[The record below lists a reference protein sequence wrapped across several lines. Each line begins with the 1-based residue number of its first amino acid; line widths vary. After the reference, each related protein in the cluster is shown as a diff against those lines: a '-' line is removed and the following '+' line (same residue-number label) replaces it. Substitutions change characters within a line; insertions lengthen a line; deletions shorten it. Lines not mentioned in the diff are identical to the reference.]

1 MRILLRFAHGV
12 DRISN
17 GLGAVAASTVFV
29 MIAVGFYNVVAR
41 YVGRS
46 MGLQLASNLWIESQW
61 YLYSVCFFL
70 AFPYILLRNDN
81 VRVDFWYANW
91 SIKRKAWVDLL
102 GTVLFLIP
110 FCLIGIY
117 VTISPVLYS
126 WGRLPNG
133 AWGTWEVSPDPGG
146 LPRAPI
152 KSLIIIAFVM
162 LLLQAISQVIKYVAV
177 LTEHSEVAA
186 ELQEETSHPELV
198 D

>member
-1 MRILLRFAHGV
+1 MRISLRFAHGV
-12 DRISN
+12 DRVSEV
-17 GLGAVAASTVFV
+17 LGAIAASTIFV
-29 MIAVGFYNVVAR
+29 LVAIGFYNVVMR
-41 YVGRS
+41 YIGRYLG
-46 MGLQLASNLWIESQW
+46 MQLASNLWIEAQW

-91 SIKRKAWVDLL
+91 SAKRQAWVDLL
-102 GTVLFLIP
+102 GTLFFLIP

-117 VTISPVLYS
+117 VTVNPVLFS

-133 AWGTWEVSPDPGG
+133 SWGPWEVSPDPGG

-152 KSLIIIAFVM
+152 KSLIIVAFAM
-162 LLLQAISQVIKYVAV
+162 LLLQAVAQLIKYVAV
-177 LTEHSEVAA
+177 LTDHAEVAT
-186 ELQEETSHPELV
+186 ELHEEVLHHERP